1 MEKTKRILSAK
12 TIPLNPFCFLL
23 IIVFLAAFA
32 TPCRAVSSQY
42 YLESDDDTDADC
54 SSDYV
59 CEPADINVKDKAVR
73 AGLLY
78 DVSAGSIVWE
88 KNKNLAF
95 PIASLTKMMVALIA
109 MEDIFDGRVDLDTT
123 VKVTPEAARMT
134 GSKVYLRTGCCV
146 SVEELLKAAL
156 ISSGNDAAYL
166 LAQFLGGSESAF
178 VDRMN
183 HRATQLGMNDTF
195 YSNSTGMP
203 APQSENDNRSSP
215 SDLLILSKEML
226 KYEQLI
232 EIAGMS
238 NAVITQD
245 QRPIKLRNHNGLVA
259 TYADVDGFKTG
270 FTQNAKYCLVATS
283 NKNNRR
289 LISIVLGVSNRNAR
303 NQFVASSIS
312 RYYEALGL
320 GGLERKTDSAMPN
333 CVAKN
338 TSSEGARPK
347 TATVAESNAGQH
359 HRVRKGDTLFKI
371 ANRYGCAVS
380 DLKLW
385 NQIRGNRIQPGQQL
399 AIYQTLPGGESG
411 DDSDSESSQATAVDL
426 SDKET
431 VSQHA
436 ASHPADSR
444 IIHFYTVR
452 PGDTLWTISQ
462 KYDGVSV
469 KDIMKAN
476 RIKRA
481 KTLKPGTTL
490 KIVMD
495 V

>member
-1 MEKTKRILSAK
+1 
-12 TIPLNPFCFLL
+12 
-23 IIVFLAAFA
+23 
-32 TPCRAVSSQY
+32 
-42 YLESDDDTDADC
+42 
-54 SSDYV
+54 
-59 CEPADINVKDKAVR
+59 
-73 AGLLY
+73 
-78 DVSAGSIVWE
+78 
-88 KNKNLAF
+88 
-95 PIASLTKMMVALIA
+95 MMVALIA
-109 MEDIFDGRVDLDTT
+109 MEDIFDGRVNLDTT
-123 VKVTPEAARMT
+123 VKVTPEAAKMT

-146 SVEELLKAAL
+146 SVEELVKAAL

-178 VDRMN
+178 VKRMN
-183 HRATQLGMNDTF
+183 RRAAQLGMNDTF

-203 APQSENDNRSSP
+203 ASQSDNDNRSSP

-289 LISIVLGVSNRNAR
+289 LVSIVLGVSDRHTR

-320 GGLERKTDSAMPN
+320 GGLDRKSDSAMPY

-338 TSSEGARPK
+338 NASEGARPK
-347 TATVAESNAGQH
+347 TATVAESNAGQY
-359 HRVRKGDTLFKI
+359 HRVKKGDTLFKI
-371 ANRYGCAVS
+371 ASRYGCAVS

-411 DDSDSESSQATAVDL
+411 DDSDSESSQATAVY
-426 SDKET
+426 SNDKSK
-431 VSQHA
+431 VSRTA

-476 RIKRA
+476 QIRRA

>member
-1 MEKTKRILSAK
+1 
-12 TIPLNPFCFLL
+12 
-23 IIVFLAAFA
+23 
-32 TPCRAVSSQY
+32 
-42 YLESDDDTDADC
+42 
-54 SSDYV
+54 
-59 CEPADINVKDKAVR
+59 
-73 AGLLY
+73 
-78 DVSAGSIVWE
+78 
-88 KNKNLAF
+88 
-95 PIASLTKMMVALIA
+95 
-109 MEDIFDGRVDLDTT
+109 
-123 VKVTPEAARMT
+123 
-134 GSKVYLRTGCCV
+134 
-146 SVEELLKAAL
+146 
-156 ISSGNDAAYL
+156 
-166 LAQFLGGSESAF
+166 
-178 VDRMN
+178 
-183 HRATQLGMNDTF
+183 
-195 YSNSTGMP
+195 
-203 APQSENDNRSSP
+203 
-215 SDLLILSKEML
+215 
-226 KYEQLI
+226 
-232 EIAGMS
+232 
-238 NAVITQD
+238 
-245 QRPIKLRNHNGLVA
+245 
-259 TYADVDGFKTG
+259 VDGFKTG